1 MSAVCL
7 SVWGGCER
15 SRTRNARWHLAR
27 GWDPASRL
35 ERVWGVARVT
45 RVPRGAQLGR
55 AWCFSPSLA
64 SLCYSLRLAKAVYG
78 NYTHGAYTLRYTG
91 HRVHPYGFTGTEY
104 RVY

>member
-1 MSAVCL
+1 MLAETSGAGAPFPHCGAAHGA
-7 SVWGGCER
+7 SGG
-15 SRTRNARWHLAR
+15 
-27 GWDPASRL
+27 PRL
-35 ERVWGVARVT
+35 PPERVT